1 MAQFF
6 VAPELLEK
14 ATRELQEQTESFY
27 KNWAR
32 EKRER
37 ERLRARRLRAESA
50 IQKLRPKVVDA
61 LRRRLPSQLK
71 ADALKKRRLEAIRL
85 VFGRQ
90 STVSTAMSRSG
101 IGKLAQMARYRARIK
116 GYMETMT
123 RHGWDRKRPEIIPK
137 TLRSLA
143 STCDAPNN
151 QKPTR

>member
-1 MAQFF
+1 MAHFI
-6 VAPELLEK
+6 APELLEK
-14 ATRELQEQTESFY
+14 ATLELQEQTESFY
-27 KNWAR
+27 KTYAQ

-37 ERLRARRLRAESA
+37 RRLQQRQWRAKSA

-71 ADALKKRRLEAIRL
+71 ADALKKRRLEAIRQ
-85 VFGRQ
+85 VFGHL
-90 STVSTAMSRSG
+90 STASTAMSRCG
-101 IGKLAQMARYRARIK
+101 VGKLAQMARYRARIK

-143 STCDAPNN
+143 STCDAPNI